1 MRPWLA
7 RICATTDLSW
17 CAPKVP
23 EKRTYVPPPPGDID
37 AEIEI
42 YRKDEESAQQV
53 FFAYLGVRDLIARR
67 PEVHAAVNRNA
78 MFWLTAHHAMLVSS
92 LIGLGRIFDQ
102 DSAHNLDRL
111 LAMTGRN
118 LETLGLDALRQ
129 RKEAFITPEQA
140 ADYVK
145 EKHEITAADVRQL
158 RKEVDAWRR
167 IYAPVYGE
175 IRHHLAHNKGARQ
188 DLDARLAQDEHRG
201 HEEDVCLPARP
212 ARGLRELHRRHR
224 ARLAELFR
232 EGLAVAAAEGR
243 GMVLARRSQD
253 DDHSARRQA
262 AWWGRNG
269 HSWPQD

>member
-118 LETLGLDALRQ
+118 LDTLGLDALPTDVLV
-129 RKEAFITPEQA
+129 AIDDA
-140 ADYVK
+140 ALK
-145 EKHEITAADVRQL
+145 
-158 RKEVDAWRR
+158 
-167 IYAPVYGE
+167 
-175 IRHHLAHNKGARQ
+175 
-188 DLDARLAQDEHRG
+188 AQ
-201 HEEDVCLPARP
+201 PK
-212 ARGLRELHRRHR
+212 
-224 ARLAELFR
+224 
-232 EGLAVAAAEGR
+232 
-243 GMVLARRSQD
+243 
-253 DDHSARRQA
+253 
-262 AWWGRNG
+262 
-269 HSWPQD
+269 WPPYFYCA